1 MNTPT
6 STSTSTGPPSADQN
20 HQINQTD
27 LKKEILKELEICW
40 RQPTNSNLR
49 FGYMLAAI
57 IRNGQHQI
65 KITDEELLQK
75 IKEFYAELP

>member
-1 MNTPT
+1 MNTNIDK
-6 STSTSTGPPSADQN
+6 GPPKADQN
-20 HQINQTD
+20 QDI
-27 LKKEILKELEICW
+27 KKEILKELEICW

-75 IKEFYAELP
+75 VKEFYAEVP